1 MRVAVWD
8 LNADEFGGVFAGAV
22 DFAVLVVDVAGD
34 VLGETMS
41 RFAEAVAAAVDF
53 QGVVALGAVAGVGF
67 EVVEGP
73 GFGGCQ
79 RSAELI
85 VFLGCKADTLCG
97 GRWGRGAGDVGLD
110 LDDHRPQ

>member
-1 MRVAVWD
+1 MGD
-8 LNADEFGGVFAGAV
+8 LDTDEFGGVFTGAV

-34 VLGETMS
+34 VLS
-41 RFAEAVAAAVDF
+41 QAVSYFAQAVTATVDF

-85 VFLGCKADTLCG
+85 VFFGCEADTLCG
-97 GRWGRGAGDVGLD
+97 GRGRRGAGDVGLD